1 MKEIKLT
8 KNQKCIVDDN
18 VFEAFSRYKWYAEGR
33 NGKYYA
39 CRRVGNK
46 IVKMH
51 RIILGVDNSKIAV
64 DHVNGNTLDNRSINL
79 RTCTWAQNLRNSAL
93 KPSNKSGYKGVC
105 FSKRSNKFRAT
116 IVVNYKQIHLGVFD
130 TAIEAAKAYNAA
142 ALIHHGE
149 FARINQL

>member
-8 KNQKCIVDDN
+8 KNQTCIVDDN
-18 VFEAFSRYKWYAEGR
+18 VFEAFSKYRWYAEGR

-51 RIILGVDNSKIAV
+51 RIILGVDNPKIAV
-64 DHVNGNTLDNRSINL
+64 DHINGNTLDNRIVNL
-79 RTCTWAQNLRNSAL
+79 RTCTWAQNLRNSAS
-93 KPSNKSGYKGVC
+93 KPSNKSGFKGVC
-105 FSKRSNKFRAT
+105 FSKKLNKFRAT
-116 IVVNYKQIHLGVFD
+116 IKVNYKQIHLGVFN
-130 TAIEAAKAYNAA
+130 TAIEAAKAYNEG

-149 FARINQL
+149 FAKLNQL